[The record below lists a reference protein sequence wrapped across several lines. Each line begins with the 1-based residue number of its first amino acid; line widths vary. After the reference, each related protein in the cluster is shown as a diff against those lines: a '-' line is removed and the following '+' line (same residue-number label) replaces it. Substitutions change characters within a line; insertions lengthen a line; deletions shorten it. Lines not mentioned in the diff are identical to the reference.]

1 MMRDAIVAAD
11 LRASCAA
18 VHPFALGR
26 HNLTSMPRDAISS
39 FAWRTL
45 YSP

>member
-1 MMRDAIVAAD
+1 MKSRRPICALRVSIRAVA
-11 LRASCAA
+11 
-18 VHPFALGR
+18 VTR